1 MLKYYLIKS
10 KGGNHMN
17 LYSINTIKQ
26 ELSFSPLVYSI
37 KKSDYSE
44 SLILV
49 YSDIDGN
56 THQEILGTNRSTLS
70 NWLEILDYD
79 TETKETLDK
88 TFDLLLSSI
97 YLFGI
102 KTDMQKD
109 KLINKIDS
117 FIKNF
122 DGNAFSD
129 VASSVLDIL
138 KECFDP
144 HPVLAYLY
152 PHYYVLLHSLYL
164 YTEKTCFYEDIKSQ
178 FTEKISVLLQELL
191 HLKSSYE
198 QAKEYTQSVFIEP
211 YAENASIPS
220 TTSAALYH
228 SYCKMLH
235 KSDFYM
241 EAFDFPIA
249 EDYLKN
255 ILDNDAP
262 VWSSYFDLF
271 SEKLLDSDT
280 QDYNITSFAQF
291 LHIGLSIMMSG
302 EMVIRKCKLCNG
314 YFQTKHSSD
323 QMYCSRIYK
332 NTSATCS
339 EVGVR
344 KTYKEKLFQHPI
356 HQEFTK
362 SYNKLYGRIR
372 RGKVPNDTPLMDKLK
387 KLHDEYTEK
396 YENTHKKDRE
406 AVWKEYIQKNKDLLG

>member
-1 MLKYYLIKS
+1 
-10 KGGNHMN
+10 MN

-26 ELSFSPLVYSI
+26 ALPFSPLVYRI
-37 KKSDYSE
+37 QKSDYSE
-44 SLILV
+44 SLILA
-49 YSDIDGN
+49 YSDTN
-56 THQEILGTNRSTLS
+56 SNPHQEILQANRSILS

-88 TFDLLLSSI
+88 TFDLLLSS
-97 YLFGI
+97 LHFFGI
-102 KTDMQKD
+102 EPDMQKNR
-109 KLINKIDS
+109 LINKIEN

-122 DGNAFSD
+122 DSKAFSD

-152 PHYYVLLHSLYL
+152 PHYYALLHALYL
-164 YTEKTCFYEDIKSQ
+164 HAEKSCPYDETVSEFSA
-178 FTEKISVLLQELL
+178 KITVLIQELL

-198 QAKEYTQSVFIEP
+198 QAREYTQSVLIEP
-211 YAENASIPS
+211 YADNASVQS

-228 SYCKMLH
+228 SFCIMMN

-241 EAFDFPIA
+241 DAFDFPID

-255 ILDNDAP
+255 ILDNNIP
-262 VWSSYFDLF
+262 TWSSYFELF
-271 SEKLLDSDT
+271 SKKLLDPDS
-280 QDYNITSFAQF
+280 QDYHITSFAQF
-291 LHIGLSIMMSG
+291 LHIGLSIMMSS

-372 RGKVPNDTPLMDKLK
+372 RGKVPNDTPLMEQLK

-406 AVWKEYIQKNKDLLG
+406 AVWKEYIQKNKELLG

>member
-1 MLKYYLIKS
+1 
-10 KGGNHMN
+10 MN

-26 ELSFSPLVYSI
+26 ELLFSPLVYRI

-44 SLILV
+44 SLILT
-49 YSDIDGN
+49 YNDIDN
-56 THQEILGTNRSTLS
+56 NPHQEALGTNRSILS

-79 TETKETLDK
+79 TETKENLDK

-97 YLFGI
+97 GLFGI
-102 KTDMQKD
+102 KPDMQKD
-109 KLINKIDS
+109 KLINKIDN
-117 FIKNF
+117 FIKDF
-122 DGNAFSD
+122 DDKAFSD

-152 PHYYVLLHSLYL
+152 PYYYALLHSLYL
-164 YTEKTCFYEDIKSQ
+164 YAEKSCSYEETVSQ
-178 FTEKISVLLQELL
+178 FSAKITVLLQELL

-198 QAKEYTQSVFIEP
+198 QAREYTQSVFIEP
-211 YAENASIPS
+211 YTDNASVPS

-228 SYCKMLH
+228 SYCKILN
-235 KSDFYM
+235 KSNFYM
-241 EAFDFPIA
+241 DAFDFPINK
-249 EDYLKN
+249 DYLKN
-255 ILDNDAP
+255 IFDNNTPA
-262 VWSSYFDLF
+262 WSSYFELL
-271 SEKLLDSDT
+271 SKKLLDTDT
-280 QDYNITSFAQF
+280 QDYHITSFAQF

-314 YFQTKHSSD
+314 YFQAKHSSD

-372 RGKVPNDTPLMDKLK
+372 RGKVPNDTPLMEQLK

-396 YENTHKKDRE
+396 YKNTHKKDRE
-406 AVWKEYIQKNKDLLG
+406 AVWKEYIQKNKELLG

>member
-1 MLKYYLIKS
+1 
-10 KGGNHMN
+10 MN

-26 ELSFSPLVYSI
+26 ELLFSPLVYSI
-37 KKSDYSE
+37 KKSNYSE
-44 SLILV
+44 SLLLT
-49 YSDIDGN
+49 YNDIDN
-56 THQEILGTNRSTLS
+56 NPHQEALGTIRSILS

-79 TETKETLDK
+79 TETKENLDK

-97 YLFGI
+97 GLFGI
-102 KTDMQKD
+102 KPDIQKD
-109 KLINKIDS
+109 KFINKIDN
-117 FIKNF
+117 FIKDF
-122 DGNAFSD
+122 DSKTFSD

-152 PHYYVLLHSLYL
+152 PHYYALLHSLYL
-164 YTEKTCFYEDIKSQ
+164 YAEKSCSYEETVSQ
-178 FTEKISVLLQELL
+178 FSAKITVLLQELL

-198 QAKEYTQSVFIEP
+198 QAREYTQSVFIEP
-211 YAENASIPS
+211 YTDNASIQS
-220 TTSAALYH
+220 AASAALYH
-228 SYCKMLH
+228 SYCKMLN

-241 EAFDFPIA
+241 DAFDFPIN
-249 EDYLKN
+249 EDYLNN
-255 ILDNDAP
+255 IFDNDTPA
-262 VWSSYFDLF
+262 WSSYFELF
-271 SEKLLDSDT
+271 SEKLLDTDT
-280 QDYNITSFAQF
+280 QEYYITSFAQF

-372 RGKVPNDTPLMDKLK
+372 RGKVPNDTPLMEQLK

-406 AVWKEYIQKNKDLLG
+406 AVWKEYIQKNKELLG

>member
-1 MLKYYLIKS
+1 
-10 KGGNHMN
+10 MN

-26 ELSFSPLVYSI
+26 ELLFSPLVYSI
-37 KKSDYSE
+37 KKSNYSE
-44 SLILV
+44 SLLLT
-49 YSDIDGN
+49 YNDIDN
-56 THQEILGTNRSTLS
+56 NPHQEALGTNRSILS

-79 TETKETLDK
+79 TETKENLDK

-97 YLFGI
+97 GLFGI
-102 KTDMQKD
+102 KPDIQKD
-109 KLINKIDS
+109 KLINKIDN
-117 FIKNF
+117 FIKDF
-122 DGNAFSD
+122 DDKAFSD

-152 PHYYVLLHSLYL
+152 PHYYALLHSLYL
-164 YTEKTCFYEDIKSQ
+164 YAEKSRSYEETVSQ
-178 FTEKISVLLQELL
+178 FSAKITVLLQELL

-198 QAKEYTQSVFIEP
+198 QAREYTQSVFIEP
-211 YAENASIPS
+211 YTDNASIQS
-220 TTSAALYH
+220 TASAALYH
-228 SYCKMLH
+228 SYCKMLN

-241 EAFDFPIA
+241 DAFDFPIN

-255 ILDNDAP
+255 IFDNDTLA
-262 VWSSYFDLF
+262 WSSYFELF
-271 SEKLLDSDT
+271 SKKLLGTDT
-280 QDYNITSFAQF
+280 QDYYITSFAQF
-291 LHIGLSIMMSG
+291 LHIGLSIMMTG

-372 RGKVPNDTPLMDKLK
+372 RGKVPNDTPLMEQLK

-406 AVWKEYIQKNKDLLG
+406 AVWKEYIQKNKELLG

>member
-1 MLKYYLIKS
+1 
-10 KGGNHMN
+10 MN
-17 LYSINTIKQ
+17 PYSINTIKQ
-26 ELSFSPLVYSI
+26 ELLFSPLVYRI

-44 SLILV
+44 SLILT
-49 YSDIDGN
+49 YNDIDN
-56 THQEILGTNRSTLS
+56 NPHQEALGANRSILS

-79 TETKETLDK
+79 TETKENLDK

-97 YLFGI
+97 GLFGI
-102 KTDMQKD
+102 KPDMQKD
-109 KLINKIDS
+109 KLINKIDN
-117 FIKNF
+117 FIKDF
-122 DGNAFSD
+122 DDKAFSD

-152 PHYYVLLHSLYL
+152 PHYYALLHSLYL
-164 YTEKTCFYEDIKSQ
+164 YTEKSCSYEETASL
-178 FTEKISVLLQELL
+178 FSAKIAVLMQELL
-191 HLKSSYE
+191 HLKSSYV
-198 QAKEYTQSVFIEP
+198 QAREYTQSVFIEP
-211 YAENASIPS
+211 YTDNASIQS
-220 TTSAALYH
+220 TASAALYH
-228 SYCKMLH
+228 SYCKILN
-235 KSDFYM
+235 KSNFYM
-241 EAFDFPIA
+241 DAFDFPIN

-255 ILDNDAP
+255 IFDNNTPA
-262 VWSSYFDLF
+262 WSSYFELF
-271 SEKLLDSDT
+271 SKKLLDTDT
-280 QDYNITSFAQF
+280 QDYHITSFAQF

-314 YFQTKHSSD
+314 YFQTKHSSE

-372 RGKVPNDTPLMDKLK
+372 RGKVPNDTPLMEQLK

-406 AVWKEYIQKNKDLLG
+406 AVWKEYIQKNKELLG

>member
-1 MLKYYLIKS
+1 
-10 KGGNHMN
+10 MN

-26 ELSFSPLVYSI
+26 EFLFSPLVYRI

-44 SLILV
+44 SLILT
-49 YSDIDGN
+49 YNDIDN
-56 THQEILGTNRSTLS
+56 NPHQEALGTNRSILS

-79 TETKETLDK
+79 TETKENLDK

-97 YLFGI
+97 GLFRI
-102 KTDMQKD
+102 KPDMQKD
-109 KLINKIDS
+109 KLINKIDN
-117 FIKNF
+117 FIKDF
-122 DGNAFSD
+122 DDKAFSD

-152 PHYYVLLHSLYL
+152 PYYYALLHSLYL
-164 YTEKTCFYEDIKSQ
+164 YAEKSCSYEETVSQ
-178 FTEKISVLLQELL
+178 FSAKITVLLQELL
-191 HLKSSYE
+191 NLKFFYE
-198 QAKEYTQSVFIEP
+198 QAREYTQSVLIEP
-211 YAENASIPS
+211 YADNASVQS

-228 SYCKMLH
+228 SYCKILK
-235 KSDFYM
+235 KSNFYM

-255 ILDNDAP
+255 FLGNDTP
-262 VWSSYFDLF
+262 TWSSYFDLF
-271 SEKLLDSDT
+271 SEKLLDTNT
-280 QDYNITSFAQF
+280 QDYHITSFAQF
-291 LHIGLSIMMSG
+291 LHIGLSIMMSD

-372 RGKVPNDTPLMDKLK
+372 RGKVPNDTPLMDDLK
-387 KLHDEYTEK
+387 RLHDEYTEK

-406 AVWKEYIQKNKDLLG
+406 VVWKEYIQKNKELLG

>member
-1 MLKYYLIKS
+1 
-10 KGGNHMN
+10 MN
-17 LYSINTIKQ
+17 PYSINTIKQ
-26 ELSFSPLVYSI
+26 ELLFSPLVYRI

-44 SLILV
+44 SLILT
-49 YSDIDGN
+49 YNDIDN
-56 THQEILGTNRSTLS
+56 NPHQEALGANRSILS

-79 TETKETLDK
+79 TETKENLDK

-97 YLFGI
+97 GLFGI
-102 KTDMQKD
+102 KPDMQKD
-109 KLINKIDS
+109 KLINKIDN
-117 FIKNF
+117 FIKDF
-122 DGNAFSD
+122 DDKAFSD

-152 PHYYVLLHSLYL
+152 PYYYALLHSLYL
-164 YTEKTCFYEDIKSQ
+164 YAEKSCSYEETVSQ
-178 FTEKISVLLQELL
+178 FSAKITVLLQELL

-198 QAKEYTQSVFIEP
+198 QAREYTQSVFIEP
-211 YAENASIPS
+211 YTDNASIQS
-220 TTSAALYH
+220 TASAALYH
-228 SYCKMLH
+228 SYCKILN
-235 KSDFYM
+235 KSNFYM
-241 EAFDFPIA
+241 DAFDFPIN

-255 ILDNDAP
+255 IFDNDTPA
-262 VWSSYFDLF
+262 WSSYFELF
-271 SEKLLDSDT
+271 SEKLLDTDT
-280 QDYNITSFAQF
+280 QEYYITSFAQF

-372 RGKVPNDTPLMDKLK
+372 RGKVPNDTPLMEQLK

-406 AVWKEYIQKNKDLLG
+406 AVWKEYIQKNKELLG

>member
-1 MLKYYLIKS
+1 
-10 KGGNHMN
+10 MN

-26 ELSFSPLVYSI
+26 ELLFSPLVYRI

-44 SLILV
+44 SLILT
-49 YSDIDGN
+49 YNDIDN
-56 THQEILGTNRSTLS
+56 NPHQEALGTNRSILS

-79 TETKETLDK
+79 TETKENLDK

-97 YLFGI
+97 GLFGI
-102 KTDMQKD
+102 KPDMQKD
-109 KLINKIDS
+109 KLINKIDN
-117 FIKNF
+117 FIKDF
-122 DGNAFSD
+122 DDKAFSD

-152 PHYYVLLHSLYL
+152 PYYYALLHSLYL
-164 YTEKTCFYEDIKSQ
+164 YAEKSCSYEETVSQ
-178 FTEKISVLLQELL
+178 FSAKITVLLQELL

-198 QAKEYTQSVFIEP
+198 QAREYTQSVFIEP
-211 YAENASIPS
+211 YTDNASIQS
-220 TTSAALYH
+220 AASAALYH
-228 SYCKMLH
+228 SYCKMLN

-241 EAFDFPIA
+241 DAFDFPIN
-249 EDYLKN
+249 EDYLNN
-255 ILDNDAP
+255 IFDNDTPA
-262 VWSSYFDLF
+262 WSSYFELF
-271 SEKLLDSDT
+271 SEKLLDTDT
-280 QDYNITSFAQF
+280 QEYYITSFAQF

-372 RGKVPNDTPLMDKLK
+372 RGKVPNDTPLMEQLK

-406 AVWKEYIQKNKDLLG
+406 AVWKEYIQKNKELLG

>member
-1 MLKYYLIKS
+1 
-10 KGGNHMN
+10 MN

-26 ELSFSPLVYSI
+26 ELLFSPLVYRI

-44 SLILV
+44 SLILT
-49 YSDIDGN
+49 YNDIDSN
-56 THQEILGTNRSTLS
+56 PHQEALGTNRSILS

-79 TETKETLDK
+79 TEAKENLDK

-97 YLFGI
+97 GLFGI
-102 KTDMQKD
+102 KPDMQKD
-109 KLINKIDS
+109 KLINKIDN
-117 FIKNF
+117 FIKDF
-122 DGNAFSD
+122 DDKAFSD

-152 PHYYVLLHSLYL
+152 PYYYALLHSLYL
-164 YTEKTCFYEDIKSQ
+164 YAEKSCSYEETVSQ
-178 FTEKISVLLQELL
+178 FSAKITVLLQELL

-198 QAKEYTQSVFIEP
+198 QAREYTQSVFIEP
-211 YAENASIPS
+211 YTDNASVPS

-228 SYCKMLH
+228 SYCKILN
-235 KSDFYM
+235 KSNFYM
-241 EAFDFPIA
+241 DAFDFPINK
-249 EDYLKN
+249 DYLKN
-255 ILDNDAP
+255 IFDNNTPA
-262 VWSSYFDLF
+262 WSSYFELL
-271 SEKLLDSDT
+271 SKKLLDTDT
-280 QDYNITSFAQF
+280 QDYHITSFAQF

-314 YFQTKHSSD
+314 YFQAKHSSD

-372 RGKVPNDTPLMDKLK
+372 RGKVPNDTPLMEQLK

-396 YENTHKKDRE
+396 YKNTHKKDRE
-406 AVWKEYIQKNKDLLG
+406 AVWKEYIQKNKELLG

>member
-1 MLKYYLIKS
+1 
-10 KGGNHMN
+10 MN
-17 LYSINTIKQ
+17 PYSINTIKQ
-26 ELSFSPLVYSI
+26 ELLFSSLVYRI

-44 SLILV
+44 SLILT
-49 YSDIDGN
+49 YNDIDN
-56 THQEILGTNRSTLS
+56 NPHQEALGANRSILS

-79 TETKETLDK
+79 TETKENLDK

-97 YLFGI
+97 GLFGI
-102 KTDMQKD
+102 KPDIQKD
-109 KLINKIDS
+109 KFINKIDN
-117 FIKNF
+117 FIKDF
-122 DGNAFSD
+122 DSKTFSD

-152 PHYYVLLHSLYL
+152 PHYYALLHSLYL
-164 YTEKTCFYEDIKSQ
+164 YAEKSCSYEETVSQ
-178 FTEKISVLLQELL
+178 FSAKITVLLQELL

-198 QAKEYTQSVFIEP
+198 QAREYTQSVFIEP
-211 YAENASIPS
+211 YTDNASVPS

-228 SYCKMLH
+228 SYCKILN
-235 KSDFYM
+235 KSNFYM
-241 EAFDFPIA
+241 DAFDFPIN

-255 ILDNDAP
+255 IFDNDTPA
-262 VWSSYFDLF
+262 WSSYFELF
-271 SEKLLDSDT
+271 SEKLLDTDT
-280 QDYNITSFAQF
+280 QEYYITSFAQF

-372 RGKVPNDTPLMDKLK
+372 RGKVPNDTPLMEQLK

-406 AVWKEYIQKNKDLLG
+406 AVWKEYIQKNKELLG

>member
-1 MLKYYLIKS
+1 
-10 KGGNHMN
+10 MN

-26 ELSFSPLVYSI
+26 ELSFAPLIYSI

-44 SLILV
+44 SLILI
-49 YSDIDGN
+49 YNDTSGN
-56 THQEILGTNRSTLS
+56 KNHKLLGTNRSILS
-70 NWLEILDYD
+70 NWMEILDYD
-79 TETKETLDK
+79 TENKERLDK
-88 TFDLLLSSI
+88 TFDLLLSSVH
-97 YLFGI
+97 LLGI
-102 KTDMQKD
+102 KSNTPKD
-109 KLINKIDS
+109 NFINEADS
-117 FIKNF
+117 FINNF
-122 DGNAFSD
+122 DNKTFSD

-152 PHYYVLLHSLYL
+152 PHYYALLHALYL
-164 YTEKTCFYEDIKSQ
+164 YTEKPCSYEETASQ
-178 FTEKISVLLQELL
+178 FSAKMAVLMQELL

-198 QAKEYTQSVFIEP
+198 QAREYTQSVFIEP
-211 YAENASIPS
+211 YVGNASVPS

-228 SYCKMLH
+228 SYCKILK

-255 ILDNDAP
+255 FLGNDTPA
-262 VWSSYFDLF
+262 WSSYFDFF
-271 SEKLLDSDT
+271 SEKLMDADT
-280 QDYNITSFAQF
+280 QDYFITSFAQF
-291 LHIGLSIMMSG
+291 LHIGLSTMMSG

-323 QMYCSRIYK
+323 QIYCSRIYK

-372 RGKVPNDTPLMDKLK
+372 RGKVPNDTPLMDQLK
-387 KLHDEYTEK
+387 KIHDEYTAK

-406 AVWKEYIQKNKDLLG
+406 AVWKEYIQKNKELLG

>member
-1 MLKYYLIKS
+1 
-10 KGGNHMN
+10 MN

-26 ELSFSPLVYSI
+26 GFLFYPLVYNI

-44 SLILV
+44 SLILT
-49 YSDIDGN
+49 YNDTDSN
-56 THQEILGTNRSTLS
+56 TYQEVLGTNRSILS

-79 TETKETLDK
+79 TEAKETLDK

-97 YLFGI
+97 HLFGI
-102 KTDMQKD
+102 KSEMPKNTLANQ
-109 KLINKIDS
+109 IDS
-117 FIKNF
+117 FIKSF
-122 DGNAFSD
+122 DSKVFSD

-152 PHYYVLLHSLYL
+152 PHYYALLHSLYL
-164 YTEKTCFYEDIKSQ
+164 YTEKNCSYEDIKSQ
-178 FTEKISVLLQELL
+178 FTKKMTILLQELL

-211 YAENASIPS
+211 YVESASIPS

-228 SYCKMLH
+228 SYCKMLN
-235 KSDFYM
+235 KSNFYM
-241 EAFDFPIA
+241 DTFDFPIA

-255 ILDNDAP
+255 NFDSDTPSWN
-262 VWSSYFDLF
+262 SYLGLF
-271 SEKLLDSDT
+271 SEKLLDADT
-280 QDYNITSFAQF
+280 QNHYITSFAQF

-332 NTSATCS
+332 NTAATCS

-372 RGKVPNDTPLMDKLK
+372 RGKVPNDTPLMNELK

-406 AVWKEYIQKNKDLLG
+406 AVWKEYIQKNKELLG

>member
-1 MLKYYLIKS
+1 
-10 KGGNHMN
+10 MN

-26 ELSFSPLVYSI
+26 ELSFAPLVYRM

-44 SLILV
+44 SLILT
-49 YSDIDGN
+49 YSDIDGSPL
-56 THQEILGTNRSTLS
+56 QEVLETNRSMLS

-79 TETKETLDK
+79 TENKETLDK

-97 YLFGI
+97 HLFGI
-102 KTDMQKD
+102 SSDMAKD
-109 KLINKIDS
+109 NHINKINS

-122 DGNAFSD
+122 DSKAFSD

-152 PHYYVLLHSLYL
+152 PHYYALLHSLYL
-164 YTEKTCFYEDIKSQ
+164 YTEKSCSYEETASKFSSRI
-178 FTEKISVLLQELL
+178 TVLLQELL

-198 QAKEYTQSVFIEP
+198 QAREYAQSVFIEP
-211 YAENASIPS
+211 YTDNASLPS
-220 TTSAALYH
+220 STSAALYH
-228 SYCKMLH
+228 SYCKMLN

-241 EAFDFPIA
+241 ETFDFPID

-255 ILDNDAP
+255 VLGKDTTA
-262 VWSSYFDLF
+262 WSSYFDLF
-271 SEKLLDSDT
+271 SEKLLDTDM
-280 QDYNITSFAQF
+280 QDYPITSFTQF

-302 EMVIRKCKLCNG
+302 EMMIRKCKLCNG

-372 RGKVPNDTPLMDKLK
+372 RGKVPNDTPLMDELK
-387 KLHDEYTEK
+387 RLHDEYTEK
-396 YENTHKKDRE
+396 YEHTHKKGRE
-406 AVWKEYIQKNKDLLG
+406 AVWKEYIQKNKELLG

>member
-1 MLKYYLIKS
+1 
-10 KGGNHMN
+10 MN
-17 LYSINTIKQ
+17 PYSINTIKQ
-26 ELSFSPLVYSI
+26 EFLFSPLVYRI

-44 SLILV
+44 SLILT
-49 YSDIDGN
+49 YNDIDSN
-56 THQEILGTNRSTLS
+56 PHQEVLGTNRSILS

-79 TETKETLDK
+79 TETKENLDK
-88 TFDLLLSSI
+88 AFDLLLSSI
-97 YLFGI
+97 GLFGI
-102 KTDMQKD
+102 KPDMQKD
-109 KLINKIDS
+109 KLINKIDN
-117 FIKNF
+117 FIKDF
-122 DGNAFSD
+122 DDKAFSD

-152 PHYYVLLHSLYL
+152 PHYYALLHSLYL
-164 YTEKTCFYEDIKSQ
+164 YAEKSCSYEETVSQ
-178 FTEKISVLLQELL
+178 FSAKITVLLQELL

-198 QAKEYTQSVFIEP
+198 QAREYTQSVFIEP
-211 YAENASIPS
+211 YTDNASVQS

-228 SYCKMLH
+228 SYCKMLK

-241 EAFDFPIA
+241 DTFDFPID

-255 ILDNDAP
+255 ILDNNIP
-262 VWSSYFDLF
+262 TWSSYFDLF
-271 SEKLLDSDT
+271 SEKQLDTDT
-280 QDYNITSFAQF
+280 QTYYITSFSQF
-291 LHIGLSIMMSG
+291 LHIGLSIMMSD

-372 RGKVPNDTPLMDKLK
+372 RGKVPNDTPLMEQLK

-406 AVWKEYIQKNKDLLG
+406 AVWKEYIQKNKELLG

>member
-1 MLKYYLIKS
+1 
-10 KGGNHMN
+10 MN
-17 LYSINTIKQ
+17 PYSINTIKQ
-26 ELSFSPLVYSI
+26 ELLFSSLVYRI

-44 SLILV
+44 SLILT
-49 YSDIDGN
+49 YNDIDN
-56 THQEILGTNRSTLS
+56 NPHQEALGANRSILS

-79 TETKETLDK
+79 TETKENLDK

-97 YLFGI
+97 GLFGI
-102 KTDMQKD
+102 KPDMQKD
-109 KLINKIDS
+109 KLINKIDN
-117 FIKNF
+117 FIKDF
-122 DGNAFSD
+122 DDKAFSD

-152 PHYYVLLHSLYL
+152 PHYYALLHSLYL
-164 YTEKTCFYEDIKSQ
+164 YAEKSCSYEETVSQ
-178 FTEKISVLLQELL
+178 FSAKITVLLQELL

-198 QAKEYTQSVFIEP
+198 QAREYTQSVFIEP
-211 YAENASIPS
+211 YTDNASVPS

-228 SYCKMLH
+228 SYCKILN
-235 KSDFYM
+235 KSNFYM
-241 EAFDFPIA
+241 DAFDFPIN

-255 ILDNDAP
+255 IFDNDTPA
-262 VWSSYFDLF
+262 WSSYFELF
-271 SEKLLDSDT
+271 SEKLLDTDT
-280 QDYNITSFAQF
+280 QEYYITSFAQF

-302 EMVIRKCKLCNG
+302 EIVIRKCKLCNG

-372 RGKVPNDTPLMDKLK
+372 RGKVPNDTPLMEQLK

-396 YENTHKKDRE
+396 YENIHKKDRE
-406 AVWKEYIQKNKDLLG
+406 AVWKEYIQKNKELLG

>member
-1 MLKYYLIKS
+1 
-10 KGGNHMN
+10 MN

-26 ELSFSPLVYSI
+26 ELLFSPLVYRI

-44 SLILV
+44 SLILT
-49 YSDIDGN
+49 YNDIDN
-56 THQEILGTNRSTLS
+56 NPHQEALGTNRSILS

-79 TETKETLDK
+79 TETKENLDK

-97 YLFGI
+97 GLFGI
-102 KTDMQKD
+102 KPDIQKD
-109 KLINKIDS
+109 KFINKIDS
-117 FIKNF
+117 FIKDF
-122 DGNAFSD
+122 DDKAFSD

-144 HPVLAYLY
+144 HPVLTYLY
-152 PHYYVLLHSLYL
+152 PYYYALLHSLYL
-164 YTEKTCFYEDIKSQ
+164 YAEKSCSYEETVSQ
-178 FTEKISVLLQELL
+178 FSAKITVLLQELL

-198 QAKEYTQSVFIEP
+198 QAREYTQSVFIEP
-211 YAENASIPS
+211 YTDNASIQS
-220 TTSAALYH
+220 TASAALYH
-228 SYCKMLH
+228 SYCKMLN

-241 EAFDFPIA
+241 DAFDFPIN

-255 ILDNDAP
+255 IFDNDALA
-262 VWSSYFDLF
+262 WSSYFELF
-271 SEKLLDSDT
+271 SKKLLDTDT
-280 QDYNITSFAQF
+280 QDYHITSFAQF

-314 YFQTKHSSD
+314 YFQAKHSSD

-372 RGKVPNDTPLMDKLK
+372 RGKVPNDTPLMEQLK

-406 AVWKEYIQKNKDLLG
+406 AVWKEYIQKNKELLG

>member
-1 MLKYYLIKS
+1 
-10 KGGNHMN
+10 MN

-26 ELSFSPLVYSI
+26 EFLFSPLVYRI

-44 SLILV
+44 SLILT
-49 YSDIDGN
+49 YNDIDSN
-56 THQEILGTNRSTLS
+56 PHQEVLGTNRSILS

-79 TETKETLDK
+79 TETKENLDK
-88 TFDLLLSSI
+88 AFDLLLSSI
-97 YLFGI
+97 GLFGI
-102 KTDMQKD
+102 KPDMQKD
-109 KLINKIDS
+109 KLINKIDN
-117 FIKNF
+117 FIKDF
-122 DGNAFSD
+122 DDKAFSD

-152 PHYYVLLHSLYL
+152 PYYYALLHSLYL
-164 YTEKTCFYEDIKSQ
+164 YAEKSCSYEETVSQ
-178 FTEKISVLLQELL
+178 FSAKITVLLQELL

-198 QAKEYTQSVFIEP
+198 QAREYTQSVFIEP
-211 YAENASIPS
+211 YTDNASVPS

-228 SYCKMLH
+228 SYCKILN
-235 KSDFYM
+235 KSNFYM
-241 EAFDFPIA
+241 DAFDFPINK
-249 EDYLKN
+249 DYLKN
-255 ILDNDAP
+255 IFDNNTPA
-262 VWSSYFDLF
+262 WSSYFELL
-271 SEKLLDSDT
+271 SKKLLDTDT
-280 QDYNITSFAQF
+280 QDYHITSFAQF

-314 YFQTKHSSD
+314 YFQAKHSSD

-372 RGKVPNDTPLMDKLK
+372 RGKVPNDTPLMEQLK

-406 AVWKEYIQKNKDLLG
+406 AVWKEYIQKNKELLG

>member
-1 MLKYYLIKS
+1 
-10 KGGNHMN
+10 MN

-26 ELSFSPLVYSI
+26 ELSFSPLVYRI

-44 SLILV
+44 SLILT

-56 THQEILGTNRSTLS
+56 PHQEILGTNRSMLS

-79 TETKETLDK
+79 TENKETLDK
-88 TFDLLLSSI
+88 TFGLLLSSI
-97 YLFGI
+97 HLFGI
-102 KTDMQKD
+102 ESDMPKD
-109 KLINKIDS
+109 NLINKIDS
-117 FIKNF
+117 FIKDF
-122 DGNAFSD
+122 DSKVFSD

-152 PHYYVLLHSLYL
+152 PHYYAMLHSLYL
-164 YTEKTCFYEDIKSQ
+164 YTEKSCSYEETMSL
-178 FTEKISVLLQELL
+178 FSVKIAVLLQELL

-198 QAKEYTQSVFIEP
+198 QAREYTQAVFIEP
-211 YAENASIPS
+211 YADNASVPS

-228 SYCKMLH
+228 SYCKMLN
-235 KSDFYM
+235 KSNFYM

-255 ILDNDAP
+255 FLGNDTPA
-262 VWSSYFDLF
+262 WSSYFDLF
-271 SEKLLDSDT
+271 SEKLLDTDT
-280 QDYNITSFAQF
+280 QDYHIISFAQF

-314 YFQTKHSSD
+314 YFQTKHSSE

-332 NTSATCS
+332 NTSATCN

-372 RGKVPNDTPLMDKLK
+372 RGKVPNDTPLMDQLK

-406 AVWKEYIQKNKDLLG
+406 AVWKEYIQKNKELLG

>member
-1 MLKYYLIKS
+1 
-10 KGGNHMN
+10 MN

-26 ELSFSPLVYSI
+26 ELSFSPLVYRM

-44 SLILV
+44 SLILT

-56 THQEILGTNRSTLS
+56 PHQEILGSNRSMLS

-79 TETKETLDK
+79 TENKETLDK

-97 YLFGI
+97 HLFGI
-102 KTDMQKD
+102 KPDISKD
-109 KLINKIDS
+109 NLINKIDS
-117 FIKNF
+117 FIKDFN
-122 DGNAFSD
+122 GNAFSD
-129 VASSVLDIL
+129 IASSVLDIL

-152 PHYYVLLHSLYL
+152 PYYYALLHSLYL
-164 YTEKTCFYEDIKSQ
+164 YTEKSCSYEETKSL
-178 FTEKISVLLQELL
+178 FSAKIAVLLQELL

-198 QAKEYTQSVFIEP
+198 QAREYTQSVFIEP
-211 YAENASIPS
+211 YADNASVPS

-228 SYCKMLH
+228 SYCKMLN
-235 KSDFYM
+235 KSNFYM

-255 ILDNDAP
+255 FLGNDTPA
-262 VWSSYFDLF
+262 WSSYFDLF
-271 SEKLLDSDT
+271 SEKLLDTDT
-280 QDYNITSFAQF
+280 QDYHITSFAQF
-291 LHIGLSIMMSG
+291 LHTGLSIMMSG

-372 RGKVPNDTPLMDKLK
+372 RGKVPNDTPLMEQLK

-406 AVWKEYIQKNKDLLG
+406 AVWKEYIQKNKELLG

>member
-1 MLKYYLIKS
+1 
-10 KGGNHMN
+10 MN

-26 ELSFSPLVYSI
+26 EFLFSPLVYRI

-44 SLILV
+44 SLILT
-49 YSDIDGN
+49 YNDIDN
-56 THQEILGTNRSTLS
+56 NPHQEALGANRSILS

-79 TETKETLDK
+79 TETKENLDK

-97 YLFGI
+97 GLFGI
-102 KTDMQKD
+102 KPDMQKD
-109 KLINKIDS
+109 KLINKIDN
-117 FIKNF
+117 FIKDF
-122 DGNAFSD
+122 DDKAFSD

-144 HPVLAYLY
+144 YPVLAYLY
-152 PHYYVLLHSLYL
+152 PYYYALLHSLYL
-164 YTEKTCFYEDIKSQ
+164 YAEKSCSYEETVSQ
-178 FTEKISVLLQELL
+178 FSAKITVLLQELL

-198 QAKEYTQSVFIEP
+198 QAREYTQSVFIEP
-211 YAENASIPS
+211 YTDNASVPS

-228 SYCKMLH
+228 SYCKILN
-235 KSDFYM
+235 KSNFYM
-241 EAFDFPIA
+241 DAFDFPIN

-255 ILDNDAP
+255 IFDNDTPA
-262 VWSSYFDLF
+262 WSSYFELF
-271 SEKLLDSDT
+271 SEKLLDTDT
-280 QDYNITSFAQF
+280 QEYYITSFAQF

-302 EMVIRKCKLCNG
+302 EIVIRKCKLCNG

-372 RGKVPNDTPLMDKLK
+372 RGKVPNDTPLMEQLK

-396 YENTHKKDRE
+396 YENIHKKDRE
-406 AVWKEYIQKNKDLLG
+406 AVWKEYIQKNKELLG

>member
-1 MLKYYLIKS
+1 
-10 KGGNHMN
+10 MN

-26 ELSFSPLVYSI
+26 GFSFYPLVYNI

-44 SLILV
+44 SLILT
-49 YSDIDGN
+49 YNDTDSN
-56 THQEILGTNRSTLS
+56 TYQEVLGTNRSILS

-79 TETKETLDK
+79 TEAKETLDK
-88 TFDLLLSSI
+88 TFDLLLSSVH
-97 YLFGI
+97 LFGI
-102 KTDMQKD
+102 KSEMQKD
-109 KLINKIDS
+109 NLVNQIDS
-117 FIKNF
+117 FIKSF
-122 DGNAFSD
+122 DSKVFSD

-152 PHYYVLLHSLYL
+152 PHYYTLLHSLYL
-164 YTEKTCFYEDIKSQ
+164 YTEKNCSYGDIKSQ
-178 FTEKISVLLQELL
+178 FTEKMTVLLQELL

-211 YAENASIPS
+211 YVESASIPS

-228 SYCKMLH
+228 SYCKMLN
-235 KSDFYM
+235 KSNFYM
-241 EAFDFPIA
+241 DTFDFPIA

-255 ILDNDAP
+255 NFDSDTPSWN
-262 VWSSYFDLF
+262 SYFRLF
-271 SEKLLDSDT
+271 SEKLLDADT
-280 QDYNITSFAQF
+280 QNYYITSFAQF
-291 LHIGLSIMMSG
+291 LHIGLSIMMSD

-332 NTSATCS
+332 NTAATCS

-372 RGKVPNDTPLMDKLK
+372 RGKVPNDTPLMNELK

-406 AVWKEYIQKNKDLLG
+406 AVWKEYIQKNKELLG

>member
-1 MLKYYLIKS
+1 
-10 KGGNHMN
+10 MN

-26 ELSFSPLVYSI
+26 ELLFSPLVYRI

-44 SLILV
+44 SLILT
-49 YSDIDGN
+49 YNDIDN
-56 THQEILGTNRSTLS
+56 NPHQEALGTNRSILS

-79 TETKETLDK
+79 TETKENLDK

-97 YLFGI
+97 GLFGI
-102 KTDMQKD
+102 KPDIQKD
-109 KLINKIDS
+109 KFINKIDN
-117 FIKNF
+117 FIKDF
-122 DGNAFSD
+122 DSKTFSD

-152 PHYYVLLHSLYL
+152 PHYYALLHSLYL
-164 YTEKTCFYEDIKSQ
+164 YAEKSCSYEETVSQ
-178 FTEKISVLLQELL
+178 FSAKITVLLQELL

-198 QAKEYTQSVFIEP
+198 QAREYTQSVFIEP
-211 YAENASIPS
+211 YTDNASIQS
-220 TTSAALYH
+220 AASAALYH
-228 SYCKMLH
+228 SYCKMLN

-241 EAFDFPIA
+241 DAFDFPIN
-249 EDYLKN
+249 EDYLNN
-255 ILDNDAP
+255 IFDNDTPA
-262 VWSSYFDLF
+262 WSSYFELF
-271 SEKLLDSDT
+271 SEKLLDTDT
-280 QDYNITSFAQF
+280 QEYYITSFAQF

-314 YFQTKHSSD
+314 YFQAKHSSD

-372 RGKVPNDTPLMDKLK
+372 RGKVPNDTPLMEQLK

-406 AVWKEYIQKNKDLLG
+406 AVWKEYIQKNKELLG

>member
-1 MLKYYLIKS
+1 
-10 KGGNHMN
+10 MN

-26 ELSFSPLVYSI
+26 GLSFSPLIYSI

-44 SLILV
+44 SLILT
-49 YSDIDGN
+49 YNDTDDN
-56 THQEILGTNRSTLS
+56 THQEILGTSRSMLS
-70 NWLEILDYD
+70 NWMEVLDYD
-79 TETKETLDK
+79 TEDKEMLEK
-88 TFDLLLSSI
+88 TFDLLLSSVH
-97 YLFGI
+97 LLGI
-102 KTDMQKD
+102 QSDIQKD
-109 KLINKIDS
+109 NLETDID
-117 FIKNF
+117 NF
-122 DGNAFSD
+122 LKGFESSAFSD
-129 VASSVLDIL
+129 TASSVLDIL

-144 HPVLAYLY
+144 HPALAYLY

-164 YTEKTCFYEDIKSQ
+164 YAEKNCSYKEIKSQ
-178 FTEKISVLLQELL
+178 FAEKISVLLQELL

-198 QAKEYTQSVFIEP
+198 QAREYIQSVLIEP
-211 YAENASIPS
+211 YIGNASILS

-228 SYCKMLH
+228 SYCKILN
-235 KSDFYM
+235 KADFYTT
-241 EAFDFPIA
+241 AFDFPIA
-249 EDYLKN
+249 GDYLKN
-255 ILDNDAP
+255 ILCNDTP
-262 VWSSYFDLF
+262 SWNSYFGLF
-271 SEKLLDSDT
+271 SEKLMDADT
-280 QDYNITSFAQF
+280 QDYSITSFAQF

-332 NTSATCS
+332 NTAATCS

-344 KTYKEKLFQHPI
+344 KTYKKKLFQHPI

-372 RGKVPNDTPLMDKLK
+372 RGKVPNDTPLMNELK

-406 AVWKEYIQKNKDLLG
+406 AVWKEYIQKNKELLG

>member
-1 MLKYYLIKS
+1 
-10 KGGNHMN
+10 MN
-17 LYSINTIKQ
+17 PYSINTIKQ
-26 ELSFSPLVYSI
+26 ELLFSSLVYRI

-44 SLILV
+44 SLILT
-49 YSDIDGN
+49 YNDIDN
-56 THQEILGTNRSTLS
+56 NPHQEALGANRSILS

-79 TETKETLDK
+79 TETKENLDK

-97 YLFGI
+97 GLFGI
-102 KTDMQKD
+102 KPDMQKD
-109 KLINKIDS
+109 KLINKIDN
-117 FIKNF
+117 FIKDF
-122 DGNAFSD
+122 DDKAFSD

-152 PHYYVLLHSLYL
+152 PYYYALLHSLYL
-164 YTEKTCFYEDIKSQ
+164 YAEKSCSYEETVSQ
-178 FTEKISVLLQELL
+178 FSAKITVLLQELL

-198 QAKEYTQSVFIEP
+198 QAREYTQSVFIEP
-211 YAENASIPS
+211 YTDNASVPS

-228 SYCKMLH
+228 SYCKILN
-235 KSDFYM
+235 KSNFNMD
-241 EAFDFPIA
+241 AFDFPIN

-255 ILDNDAP
+255 IFDNNTP
-262 VWSSYFDLF
+262 TWSSYFELF
-271 SEKLLDSDT
+271 SKKLLDTDT
-280 QDYNITSFAQF
+280 QDYHITSFAQF

-314 YFQTKHSSD
+314 YFQAKHSSD

-372 RGKVPNDTPLMDKLK
+372 RGKVPNDTPLMEQLK

-396 YENTHKKDRE
+396 YENIHKKDRE
-406 AVWKEYIQKNKDLLG
+406 AVWKEYIQKNKELLG

>member
-1 MLKYYLIKS
+1 
-10 KGGNHMN
+10 MN
-17 LYSINTIKQ
+17 PYSINTIKQ
-26 ELSFSPLVYSI
+26 EFLFSPLVYRI

-44 SLILV
+44 SLILT
-49 YSDIDGN
+49 YNDIDSN
-56 THQEILGTNRSTLS
+56 PHQEVLGTNRSILS

-79 TETKETLDK
+79 TETKENLDK
-88 TFDLLLSSI
+88 AFDLLLSSI
-97 YLFGI
+97 GLFGI
-102 KTDMQKD
+102 KPDMQKD
-109 KLINKIDS
+109 KLINKIDN
-117 FIKNF
+117 FIKDF
-122 DGNAFSD
+122 DDKAFSD

-152 PHYYVLLHSLYL
+152 PHYYALLHSLYL
-164 YTEKTCFYEDIKSQ
+164 YAEKSCSYEETVSQ
-178 FTEKISVLLQELL
+178 FSAKITVLLQELL

-198 QAKEYTQSVFIEP
+198 QAREYTQSVFIEP
-211 YAENASIPS
+211 YTDNASVQS

-228 SYCKMLH
+228 SYCKMLK

-241 EAFDFPIA
+241 DTFDFPID

-255 ILDNDAP
+255 ILDNNIP
-262 VWSSYFDLF
+262 TWSSYFDLF
-271 SEKLLDSDT
+271 SEKQLDTDT
-280 QDYNITSFAQF
+280 QTYYITSFSQF
-291 LHIGLSIMMSG
+291 LHIGLSIMMSD

-339 EVGVR
+339 EVGAR

-372 RGKVPNDTPLMDKLK
+372 RGKVPNDTPLMEQLK

-406 AVWKEYIQKNKDLLG
+406 AVWKEYIQKNKELLG

>member
-1 MLKYYLIKS
+1 
-10 KGGNHMN
+10 MN

-26 ELSFSPLVYSI
+26 ELLFSPLVYRI

-44 SLILV
+44 SLILT
-49 YSDIDGN
+49 YNDIDN
-56 THQEILGTNRSTLS
+56 NPHQEALGTNRSILS

-79 TETKETLDK
+79 TETKENLDK

-97 YLFGI
+97 GLFGI
-102 KTDMQKD
+102 KPDMQKD
-109 KLINKIDS
+109 KLINKIDN
-117 FIKNF
+117 FIKDF
-122 DGNAFSD
+122 DDKAFSD

-152 PHYYVLLHSLYL
+152 PYYYALLHSLYL
-164 YTEKTCFYEDIKSQ
+164 YAEKSCSYEETVSQ
-178 FTEKISVLLQELL
+178 FSAKITVLLQELL

-198 QAKEYTQSVFIEP
+198 QAREYTQSVFIEP
-211 YAENASIPS
+211 YTDNASIQS
-220 TTSAALYH
+220 AASAALYH
-228 SYCKMLH
+228 SYCKMLN

-241 EAFDFPIA
+241 DAFDFPIN
-249 EDYLKN
+249 EDYLNN
-255 ILDNDAP
+255 IFDNDTPA
-262 VWSSYFDLF
+262 WSSYFELF
-271 SEKLLDSDT
+271 SEKLLDTDT
-280 QDYNITSFAQF
+280 QEYYITSFAQF

-372 RGKVPNDTPLMDKLK
+372 RGKVPNDTPLMDDLK
-387 KLHDEYTEK
+387 RLHDEYTEK

-406 AVWKEYIQKNKDLLG
+406 VVWKEYIQKNKELLG

>member
-1 MLKYYLIKS
+1 
-10 KGGNHMN
+10 MN

-26 ELSFSPLVYSI
+26 ELLFSPLVYSI
-37 KKSDYSE
+37 KKSNYSE
-44 SLILV
+44 SLLLT
-49 YSDIDGN
+49 YNDIDN
-56 THQEILGTNRSTLS
+56 NPHQEALGTNRPILS

-79 TETKETLDK
+79 TETKENLDK

-97 YLFGI
+97 GLFGI
-102 KTDMQKD
+102 KPDIQKD
-109 KLINKIDS
+109 KFINKIDN
-117 FIKNF
+117 FIKDF
-122 DGNAFSD
+122 DSKTFSD

-152 PHYYVLLHSLYL
+152 PHYYALLHSLYL
-164 YTEKTCFYEDIKSQ
+164 YAEKSCSYEETVSQ
-178 FTEKISVLLQELL
+178 FSAKITVLLQELL

-198 QAKEYTQSVFIEP
+198 QAREYTQSVFIEP
-211 YAENASIPS
+211 YTDNASIQS
-220 TTSAALYH
+220 TASAALYH
-228 SYCKMLH
+228 SYCKMLN

-241 EAFDFPIA
+241 DAFDFPIN

-255 ILDNDAP
+255 IFDNDTPA
-262 VWSSYFDLF
+262 WSSYFELF
-271 SEKLLDSDT
+271 SEKLLDTDT
-280 QDYNITSFAQF
+280 QEYYITSFAQF
-291 LHIGLSIMMSG
+291 LHIGLSSMMSG
-302 EMVIRKCKLCNG
+302 EIVIRKCKLCNG
-314 YFQTKHSSD
+314 YFQTKHSSE

-372 RGKVPNDTPLMDKLK
+372 RGKVPNDTPLMEQLK

-406 AVWKEYIQKNKDLLG
+406 AVWKEYIQKNKELLG

>member
-1 MLKYYLIKS
+1 
-10 KGGNHMN
+10 MN

-26 ELSFSPLVYSI
+26 ELLFSPLVYRI

-44 SLILV
+44 SLILT
-49 YSDIDGN
+49 YNDIDN
-56 THQEILGTNRSTLS
+56 NPHQEALGTNRSILS

-79 TETKETLDK
+79 TETKENLDK

-97 YLFGI
+97 GLFGI
-102 KTDMQKD
+102 KPDMQKD
-109 KLINKIDS
+109 KLINKIDN
-117 FIKNF
+117 FIKDF
-122 DGNAFSD
+122 DDKAFSD

-152 PHYYVLLHSLYL
+152 PYYYALLHSLYL
-164 YTEKTCFYEDIKSQ
+164 YAEKSCSYEETVSQ
-178 FTEKISVLLQELL
+178 FSAKITVLLQELL
-191 HLKSSYE
+191 NLKFFYE
-198 QAKEYTQSVFIEP
+198 QAREYTQSVLIEP
-211 YAENASIPS
+211 YADNASVQS

-228 SYCKMLH
+228 SYCKILK
-235 KSDFYM
+235 KSNFYM

-255 ILDNDAP
+255 FLGNDTP
-262 VWSSYFDLF
+262 TWSSYFDLF
-271 SEKLLDSDT
+271 SEKLLDTNT
-280 QDYNITSFAQF
+280 QDYHITSFAQF
-291 LHIGLSIMMSG
+291 LHIGLSIMMSD

-372 RGKVPNDTPLMDKLK
+372 RGKVPNDTPLMEQLK

-406 AVWKEYIQKNKDLLG
+406 AVWKEYIQKNKELLG

>member
-1 MLKYYLIKS
+1 
-10 KGGNHMN
+10 MN

-26 ELSFSPLVYSI
+26 ELLFSPLVYSI
-37 KKSDYSE
+37 KKSNYSE
-44 SLILV
+44 SLLLT
-49 YSDIDGN
+49 YNDIDN
-56 THQEILGTNRSTLS
+56 NPHQEALGTNRSILS

-79 TETKETLDK
+79 TETKENLDK

-97 YLFGI
+97 GLFGI
-102 KTDMQKD
+102 KPDIQKD

-117 FIKNF
+117 FIKDF
-122 DGNAFSD
+122 DDKAFSD

-152 PHYYVLLHSLYL
+152 PHYYALLHSLYL
-164 YTEKTCFYEDIKSQ
+164 YAEKSCSYEETVSQ
-178 FTEKISVLLQELL
+178 FSAKITVLLQELL

-198 QAKEYTQSVFIEP
+198 QAREYTQSVFIEP
-211 YAENASIPS
+211 YTDNASIQS
-220 TTSAALYH
+220 AASAALYH
-228 SYCKMLH
+228 SYCKMLN
-235 KSDFYM
+235 KSNFYM
-241 EAFDFPIA
+241 DAFDFPIN

-255 ILDNDAP
+255 IFDNNTPA
-262 VWSSYFDLF
+262 WSSYFELF
-271 SEKLLDSDT
+271 SKKLLDTDT
-280 QDYNITSFAQF
+280 QDYHITSFAQF

-314 YFQTKHSSD
+314 YFQAKHSSD

-372 RGKVPNDTPLMDKLK
+372 RGKVPNDTPLMEQLK

-406 AVWKEYIQKNKDLLG
+406 AVWKEYIQKNKELLG

>member
-1 MLKYYLIKS
+1 
-10 KGGNHMN
+10 MN

-26 ELSFSPLVYSI
+26 ELLFAPLVYSI

-44 SLILV
+44 SLMLI
-49 YSDIDGN
+49 YKDTSGN
-56 THQEILGTNRSTLS
+56 KNHELLGTNRSILS
-70 NWLEILDYD
+70 NWMKILDYD
-79 TETKETLDK
+79 TENKERLDK
-88 TFDLLLSSI
+88 TFDLLLSSVH
-97 YLFGI
+97 LLGI
-102 KTDMQKD
+102 KSITPKD
-109 KLINKIDS
+109 DFINEADS
-117 FIKNF
+117 FINNF
-122 DGNAFSD
+122 DDKTFSD

-152 PHYYVLLHSLYL
+152 PHYYALLHSLYL
-164 YTEKTCFYEDIKSQ
+164 YTEKSCSYEETVSKFSS
-178 FTEKISVLLQELL
+178 KITVLLQELL
-191 HLKSSYE
+191 HLKSTYE
-198 QAKEYTQSVFIEP
+198 QAREYTQSVFIEP
-211 YAENASIPS
+211 YTDNASLPS
-220 TTSAALYH
+220 SKSAALYH
-228 SYCKMLH
+228 SYCKILNQ
-235 KSDFYM
+235 SDFYT
-241 EAFDFPIA
+241 ETFDFPID

-255 ILDNDAP
+255 VFVKDTP
-262 VWSSYFDLF
+262 TWSTYFDSF
-271 SEKLLDSDT
+271 SEKLQDTDT
-280 QDYNITSFAQF
+280 QDYHITSFAQF
-291 LHIGLSIMMSG
+291 LHIGLSMLISN

-372 RGKVPNDTPLMDKLK
+372 RGKVPNDTPLMDELK
-387 KLHDEYTEK
+387 RLHDEYTEK
-396 YENTHKKDRE
+396 YEHTHKKDRE

>member
-1 MLKYYLIKS
+1 
-10 KGGNHMN
+10 MN

-26 ELSFSPLVYSI
+26 ELLFSPLVYRI

-44 SLILV
+44 SLILT
-49 YSDIDGN
+49 YNDIDSN
-56 THQEILGTNRSTLS
+56 PHQEVLGTNRSILS

-79 TETKETLDK
+79 TEAKENLDK
-88 TFDLLLSSI
+88 TFDRLLSSI
-97 YLFGI
+97 SLFGI
-102 KTDMQKD
+102 KPDMQKD
-109 KLINKIDS
+109 KLINKIDN
-117 FIKNF
+117 FIKDF
-122 DGNAFSD
+122 DGKAFSD

-152 PHYYVLLHSLYL
+152 PHYYALLHSLYL
-164 YTEKTCFYEDIKSQ
+164 YAEKSCSYEETVSQ
-178 FTEKISVLLQELL
+178 FSAKITVLLQELL

-198 QAKEYTQSVFIEP
+198 QAREYTQSVFIEP
-211 YAENASIPS
+211 YTDNASIQS
-220 TTSAALYH
+220 TASAALYH
-228 SYCKMLH
+228 SYCKMLN

-241 EAFDFPIA
+241 DAFDFPIN

-255 ILDNDAP
+255 IFDNDTPA
-262 VWSSYFDLF
+262 WSSYFELF
-271 SEKLLDSDT
+271 SKKLLDTDT
-280 QDYNITSFAQF
+280 QDYYITSFAQF

-362 SYNKLYGRIR
+362 SYKKLYGRIR
-372 RGKVPNDTPLMDKLK
+372 RSKVPNDAPLMEQLK

-406 AVWKEYIQKNKDLLG
+406 AVWKEYIQKNKVLLG

>member
-1 MLKYYLIKS
+1 
-10 KGGNHMN
+10 MN
-17 LYSINTIKQ
+17 PYSINTIKQ
-26 ELSFSPLVYSI
+26 ELLFSPLVYRI

-44 SLILV
+44 SLILT
-49 YSDIDGN
+49 YNDIDN
-56 THQEILGTNRSTLS
+56 NPHQEALGANRSILS

-79 TETKETLDK
+79 TETKENLDK

-97 YLFGI
+97 GLFGI
-102 KTDMQKD
+102 KPDMQKD
-109 KLINKIDS
+109 KLINKIDN
-117 FIKNF
+117 FIKDF
-122 DGNAFSD
+122 DDKAFSD

-152 PHYYVLLHSLYL
+152 PYYYALLHSLYL
-164 YTEKTCFYEDIKSQ
+164 YAEKSCSYEETVSQ
-178 FTEKISVLLQELL
+178 FSAKITVLLQELL

-198 QAKEYTQSVFIEP
+198 QAREYTQSVFIEP
-211 YAENASIPS
+211 YTDNASIQS
-220 TTSAALYH
+220 TASAALYH
-228 SYCKMLH
+228 SYCKMSN

-241 EAFDFPIA
+241 EASDFPVN

-255 ILDNDAP
+255 VFHNDTP
-262 VWSSYFDLF
+262 TWNSYFELF
-271 SEKLLDSDT
+271 SKRLLDTDT
-280 QDYNITSFAQF
+280 QDYHITSFTQF

-314 YFQTKHSSD
+314 YFQAKHSSD

-332 NTSATCS
+332 NTSATCN

-372 RGKVPNDTPLMDKLK
+372 RGKVPNDTPLMDELK
-387 KLHDEYTEK
+387 QLHDEYTEK

-406 AVWKEYIQKNKDLLG
+406 AVWKEYIQKNKELLG

>member
-1 MLKYYLIKS
+1 
-10 KGGNHMN
+10 MN

-44 SLILV
+44 SLILT
-49 YSDIDGN
+49 YSDTNGN
-56 THQEILGTNRSTLS
+56 PRQEILQANRSILS
-70 NWLEILDYD
+70 NWLEVLDYD

-88 TFDLLLSSI
+88 AFDLLLSSMH
-97 YLFGI
+97 LFGI
-102 KTDMQKD
+102 EPDMQKD
-109 KLINKIDS
+109 RLINQIEN
-117 FIKNF
+117 FIKDF
-122 DGNAFSD
+122 DSKAFSD
-129 VASSVLDIL
+129 VTSSVLDIL

-152 PHYYVLLHSLYL
+152 PHYYALLHAFYL
-164 YTEKTCFYEDIKSQ
+164 YAEKSCSYDETVSTFSA
-178 FTEKISVLLQELL
+178 KITVLLQELL
-191 HLKSSYE
+191 DLKFFYE
-198 QAKEYTQSVFIEP
+198 QAREYTQSVLIEP
-211 YAENASIPS
+211 YANHASVQS

-228 SYCKMLH
+228 SYCKMLN

-241 EAFDFPIA
+241 DTFDFPID

-255 ILDNDAP
+255 FLDNNTP
-262 VWSSYFDLF
+262 EWSSYFDLF
-271 SEKLLDSDT
+271 SEKLLDMDIQT
-280 QDYNITSFAQF
+280 YYITSFSQF

-302 EMVIRKCKLCNG
+302 DMVIRKCKLCNG
-314 YFQTKHSSD
+314 YFQIKHSSD

-372 RGKVPNDTPLMDKLK
+372 RGKVPNDTPLMDELK
-387 KLHDEYTEK
+387 RLHDEYTEK

-406 AVWKEYIQKNKDLLG
+406 AVWKEYIQKNKELLE

>member
-1 MLKYYLIKS
+1 
-10 KGGNHMN
+10 MN
-17 LYSINTIKQ
+17 PYSINTIKQ
-26 ELSFSPLVYSI
+26 ELLFSSLVYRI

-44 SLILV
+44 SLILT
-49 YSDIDGN
+49 YNDIDN
-56 THQEILGTNRSTLS
+56 NPHQEALGANRSILS

-79 TETKETLDK
+79 TETKENLDK

-97 YLFGI
+97 GLFGI
-102 KTDMQKD
+102 KPDIQKD
-109 KLINKIDS
+109 KFINKIDN
-117 FIKNF
+117 FIKDF
-122 DGNAFSD
+122 DSKTFSD

-152 PHYYVLLHSLYL
+152 PYYYALLHSLYL
-164 YTEKTCFYEDIKSQ
+164 YAEKSCSYEETVSQ
-178 FTEKISVLLQELL
+178 FSAKITVLLQELL

-198 QAKEYTQSVFIEP
+198 QAREYTQSVFIEP
-211 YAENASIPS
+211 YTDNASVPS

-228 SYCKMLH
+228 SYCKILN
-235 KSDFYM
+235 KSNFYM
-241 EAFDFPIA
+241 DAFDFPIN

-255 ILDNDAP
+255 IFDNDTPA
-262 VWSSYFDLF
+262 WSSYFELF
-271 SEKLLDSDT
+271 SEKLLDTDT
-280 QDYNITSFAQF
+280 QEYYITSFAQF

-302 EMVIRKCKLCNG
+302 EIVIRKCKLCNG

-372 RGKVPNDTPLMDKLK
+372 RGKVPNDTPLMEQLK

-406 AVWKEYIQKNKDLLG
+406 AVWKEYIQKNKELLG

>member
-1 MLKYYLIKS
+1 
-10 KGGNHMN
+10 MN

-37 KKSDYSE
+37 KKSNYSE
-44 SLILV
+44 SLLLT
-49 YSDIDGN
+49 YNDIDN
-56 THQEILGTNRSTLS
+56 NPHQEALGTNRSILS

-79 TETKETLDK
+79 TETKENLDK

-97 YLFGI
+97 SLFGI
-102 KTDMQKD
+102 KPDIQKD
-109 KLINKIDS
+109 KFINKIDN
-117 FIKNF
+117 FIKDF
-122 DGNAFSD
+122 DSKTFSD

-152 PHYYVLLHSLYL
+152 PHYYALLHSLYL
-164 YTEKTCFYEDIKSQ
+164 YAEKSRSYEETVSQ
-178 FTEKISVLLQELL
+178 FSAKITVLLQELL

-198 QAKEYTQSVFIEP
+198 QAREYTQSVFIEP
-211 YAENASIPS
+211 YTDNASIQS
-220 TTSAALYH
+220 TASAALYH
-228 SYCKMLH
+228 SYCKMLN

-241 EAFDFPIA
+241 DAFDFPIN

-255 ILDNDAP
+255 IFDNDTLA
-262 VWSSYFDLF
+262 WSSYFELF
-271 SEKLLDSDT
+271 SKKLLDTDT
-280 QDYNITSFAQF
+280 QDYYITSFAQF

-372 RGKVPNDTPLMDKLK
+372 RGKVPNDTPLMDQLK

-406 AVWKEYIQKNKDLLG
+406 AVWKEYIQKNKELLG